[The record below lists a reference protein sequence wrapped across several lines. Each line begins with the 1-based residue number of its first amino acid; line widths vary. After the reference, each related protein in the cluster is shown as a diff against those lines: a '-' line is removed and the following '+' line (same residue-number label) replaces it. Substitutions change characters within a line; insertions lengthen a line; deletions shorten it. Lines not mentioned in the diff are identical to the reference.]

1 MALLRAADWRAHI
14 QGTGLHGALFR
25 AFEVANAEAGLASDL
40 FTAEDWRGN
49 INGENF
55 HQALFRAFERLGVT
69 PLFTAD
75 EFRIHHDA
83 GVLHQALFW
92 AFANAEGG
100 DVQPVVNLDFSSSLP
115 SGAALARTGGRT
127 FWNSSGLLATE
138 ASDDTGVF
146 EYDD

>member
-100 DVQPVVNLDFSSSLP
+100 ISTGSSCS
-115 SGAALARTGGRT
+115 
-127 FWNSSGLLATE
+127 N
-138 ASDDTGVF
+138 DT
-146 EYDD
+146 